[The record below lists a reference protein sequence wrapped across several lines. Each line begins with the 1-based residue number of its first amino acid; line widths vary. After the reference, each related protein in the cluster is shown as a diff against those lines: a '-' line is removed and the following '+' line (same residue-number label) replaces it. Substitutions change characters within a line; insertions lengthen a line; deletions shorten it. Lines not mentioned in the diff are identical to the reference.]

1 MGNYSRRLNGIQAK
15 MEENG
20 LDLVVLGAG
29 PDFQYLTGAPVE
41 WRRWR
46 DLTNPSDA
54 AFVPAEGEPIILA
67 GRGSAKNA
75 CMGWVDDVRGLGMFE
90 SPTPAVKDIIKEL
103 VDEPRKVG
111 VGEYTWGSLTL
122 VVASICKGASFRSA
136 EGLLDEVRMIKEPGE
151 IDRLRK
157 VAKLTEDV
165 MSRIIDQLDAGETM
179 RSAGLKI
186 ETMGRMIGAG
196 DVSFPATAG
205 FCKSGG
211 EPTDEVFNYAKGKGL
226 EPGTSVAFDVGFVLD
241 GYCSDWGRSFYYG
254 EPEAHVEAA
263 YEALQTA
270 VVETV
275 DDIGEEVHR
284 VNEVFPSI
292 EFICDREGYGEQLRA
307 RLPDGTVGHQI
318 GVEVHEDPWLRPENG
333 HELVDGMVFCLEPK
347 LWQRGEYYLRVE
359 DMVLIKN
366 GGAEFLTNYDRERFR
381 L

>member
-46 DLTNPSDA
+46 DLTDPADA
-54 AFVPAEGEPIILA
+54 VFVPVDGDPIILA
-67 GRGSAKNA
+67 GTGSAKNA
-75 CMGWVDDVRGLGMFE
+75 KMAWVEEVRGLGMFE
-90 SPTPAVKDIIKEL
+90 NPAPAVKEIIKEL
-103 VDEPRKVG
+103 VDEPKKVG
-111 VGEYTWGSLTL
+111 VGEYTWGSLLLT
-122 VVASICKGASFRSA
+122 VASLCKGASFRSA

-157 VAKLTEDV
+157 AAKLTENV
-165 MSRIIDQLDAGETM
+165 MTRIIDQIGAGETM
-179 RSAGLKI
+179 RGASLKI

-205 FCKSGG
+205 FCKSGT
-211 EPTDEVFNYAKGKGL
+211 EPTDEVFNYEKGQEL
-226 EPGTSVAFDVGFVLD
+226 EPGTSIAFDVGFVLD

-254 EPEAHVEAA
+254 EPEEHIEKA
-263 YEALQTA
+263 YEALQAA

-275 DDIGEEVHR
+275 DDIGNEIHK

-292 EFICDREGYGEQLRA
+292 ELICDREGYGEQLRA

-347 LWQRGEYYLRVE
+347 LWHRGEYYLRVE
-359 DMVLIKN
+359 DMVLIKD
-366 GGAEFLTNYDRERFR
+366 GGAEFLTNYDRERFK

>member
-46 DLTNPSDA
+46 DLTDPADA
-54 AFVPAEGEPIILA
+54 VFVPVDGDPIILA
-67 GRGSAKNA
+67 GTGSAKNA
-75 CMGWVDDVRGLGMFE
+75 KMAWVEEVRGLGMFE
-90 SPTPAVKDIIKEL
+90 NPAPAVKEIIKEL
-103 VDEPRKVG
+103 VDEPKKVG
-111 VGEYTWGSLTL
+111 VGEYTWGSLLLT
-122 VVASICKGASFRSA
+122 VASLCKGASFRSA

-157 VAKLTEDV
+157 AAKLTENV
-165 MSRIIDQLDAGETM
+165 MTRIIDQIGAGETM
-179 RSAGLKI
+179 RGASLKI

-205 FCKSGG
+205 FCKSGT
-211 EPTDEVFNYAKGKGL
+211 EPTDEVFNYEKGQEL
-226 EPGTSVAFDVGFVLD
+226 EPGTSIAFDVGFVLD

-254 EPEAHVEAA
+254 EPEEHIEKA
-263 YEALQTA
+263 YAALQTA

-275 DDIGEEVHR
+275 DDIGNEIHK

-292 EFICDREGYGEQLRA
+292 ELICDREGYGEQLRA

-347 LWQRGEYYLRVE
+347 LWHRGEYYLRVE
-359 DMVLIKN
+359 DMVLIKD
-366 GGAEFLTNYDRERFR
+366 GGAEFLTNYDRERFK

>member
-46 DLTNPSDA
+46 DLTDPADA
-54 AFVPAEGEPIILA
+54 VFVPVDGDPIILV
-67 GRGSAKNA
+67 GTGSAKNA
-75 CMGWVDDVRGLGMFE
+75 RMAWVEEVRGLGMFE
-90 SPTPAVKDIIKEL
+90 NPAPAVKEIIKEL
-103 VDEPRKVG
+103 VDEPKKVG
-111 VGEYTWGSLTL
+111 VGEYTWGSLMLT
-122 VVASICKGASFRSA
+122 VASLCKGASFRSA

-157 VAKLTEDV
+157 AAKLTENV
-165 MSRIIDQLDAGETM
+165 MTRIIDQIGAGETM
-179 RSAGLKI
+179 RGASLKI

-205 FCKSGG
+205 FCKSGT
-211 EPTDEVFNYAKGKGL
+211 EPTDEVFNYEKGQEL
-226 EPGTSVAFDVGFVLD
+226 EPGTSTAFDVGFVLD

-254 EPEAHVEAA
+254 EPEEHIEKA
-263 YEALQTA
+263 YEALQAA

-275 DDIGEEVHR
+275 DDIGNEIHK

-292 EFICDREGYGEQLRA
+292 ELICDREGYGEQLRA

-347 LWQRGEYYLRVE
+347 LWHRGEYYLRVE
-359 DMVLIKN
+359 DMVLIKD
-366 GGAEFLTNYDRERFR
+366 GGAEFLTNYDRERFK